1 MRTDLFLK
9 GAMLLPSLLML
20 SSLSTLSVQASDRH
34 AADQHVKA
42 AEQRPT
48 AGESAPAKGV
58 PPGRAMDGM
67 ASGAVDDTL
76 KACLSRI
83 PADGTAGQRMLAEQG
98 CHSEHET
105 RTFSQASPSF

>member
-1 MRTDLFLK
+1 MRIHFFVK

-20 SSLSTLSVQASDRH
+20 SFLPALSVQAADRH

-42 AEQRPT
+42 AQHRSS
-48 AGESAPAKGV
+48 AGESAPAKSV

-67 ASGAVDDTL
+67 ASGAVEDTL

-98 CHSEHET
+98 CQGQHES
-105 RTFSQASPSF
+105 RTSHQAAPRF